1 MCGSIEQQHHLWQP
15 GLAFY
20 GSGLA
25 CLPSLLGMVNAGWL
39 CSIRPKIFLQIKFI
53 ILQGCSTKLHFYFKM
68 TFFYLYGSL
77 VHIISSLFSHFID
90 HEITLN
96 ISKFILNSIEKV
108 KPGFSFFSMCIFPE
122 SNGTKTWSHS
132 FYLQNSGILQ
142 TRMDQRVTQENE
154 FWQISNAKMRFLN
167 S

>member
-1 MCGSIEQQHHLWQP
+1 MCGSIEQHHLWQP

-96 ISKFILNSIEKV
+96 ISKFIPNSIEKV

-122 SNGTKTWSHS
+122 LNGTKT
-132 FYLQNSGILQ
+132 
-142 TRMDQRVTQENE
+142 
-154 FWQISNAKMRFLN
+154 
-167 S
+167 

>member
-108 KPGFSFFSMCIFPE
+108 VFHFSQCVSFLNRMGQKPNLAAFTSKIQASCRPE
-122 SNGTKTWSHS
+122 WTKGWPK
-132 FYLQNSGILQ
+132 
-142 TRMDQRVTQENE
+142 
-154 FWQISNAKMRFLN
+154 KMNFDKFQMQKNRFLN